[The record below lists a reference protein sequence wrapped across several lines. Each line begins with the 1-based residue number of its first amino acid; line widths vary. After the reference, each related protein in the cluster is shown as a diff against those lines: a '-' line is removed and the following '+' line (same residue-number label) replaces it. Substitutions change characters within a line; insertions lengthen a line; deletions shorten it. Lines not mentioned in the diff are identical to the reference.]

1 MDEAVRVGQVV
12 EPNLKEPLPRIYL
25 TGRIYVEHG
34 SAVRDETS
42 LPSRQGR
49 LLFCFLV
56 LNQTLPLARHDLV
69 SAVWGESLPEAVDEL
84 C

>member
-1 MDEAVRVGQVV
+1 MRVGQVV
-12 EPNLKEPLPRIYL
+12 EPNLKEPLP
-25 TGRIYVEHG
+25 RIYVEHG